1 MTRSRTCLTTSSTGR
16 IDFPIMDPDFD
27 EAALRVAA
35 GRLRAIR
42 IDHLVEYPDDI
53 AEDRLG
59 ALVEAVE
66 NGSGSNPRAAD
77 PALRGEAERLAGCL
91 IKAGDAVADILLA
104 DTDFILAGVRVDD
117 RNDDRIDAL
126 WQLPERFAHRYDA
139 QFAER
144 FLDSYRELIAGLR
157 EWPWQQ
163 PACVAQELGL
173 RLLLNRAEVY
183 IDLYDIEVT
192 ADWRSRVEELL
203 FLDLDHD
210 LLYDPALDGFEED
223 PSFMPDL
230 RLVPMRFEAWF
241 DPFEPG
247 RPPAQHRSR

>member
-1 MTRSRTCLTTSSTGR
+1 
-16 IDFPIMDPDFD
+16 MDPDFD

-35 GRLRAIR
+35 ARLRSIR
-42 IDHLVEYPDDI
+42 TDQLVEYPDDI
-53 AEDRLG
+53 DDDQLG
-59 ALVEAVE
+59 ALVEAVGD
-66 NGSGSNPRAAD
+66 GSGSNPRAAD
-77 PALRGEAERLAGCL
+77 PALRAEAERLAGCL
-91 IKAGDAVADILLA
+91 IRAGDAVADILRA
-104 DTDFILAGVRVDD
+104 DADFIDAGARVGD

-144 FLDSYRELIAGLR
+144 FLDSYRDLIAGLR

-163 PACVAQELGL
+163 PSCVAQELGL

-192 ADWRSRVEELL
+192 AGWRSRVEELL

-223 PSFMPDL
+223 PAFMPEL
-230 RLVPMRFEAWF
+230 RLAPMRFEAWF

-247 RPPAQHRSR
+247 RLPAQHPSR